1 MPPISASVTGPGAYE
16 AGPNI
21 GVPAPIPGPVQS
33 PASGLQFAGGTHV
46 QVTKSSYSPHQLFH
60 MLRLRTAQHF
70 TAYLGGADM
79 KALLDGVLPRL
90 DLTNKED
97 MDLYTDSKKRA
108 KDWIRSW
115 KSQLSGHSRR
125 FFAHWLETN
134 PEYENC
140 YRFDDLKAALIRTY
154 QEHWPGQVFRSTMRF
169 IDSESITPRGK
180 KWLKCELSFG
190 SHGRRAG
197 HLPLQC

>member
-1 MPPISASVTGPGAYE
+1 
-16 AGPNI
+16 
-21 GVPAPIPGPVQS
+21 
-33 PASGLQFAGGTHV
+33 
-46 QVTKSSYSPHQLFH
+46 

-115 KSQLSGHSRR
+115 KSQLSGYSRR

-180 KWLKCELSFG
+180 KWLNVSFPLVATDAGLGIFLSNADWLLADLTFSFVTRSAAIGGLRARRVRVRCHNGSENTTARRFVSCFQLSF
-190 SHGRRAG
+190 SIR
-197 HLPLQC
+197 C